1 MTISMKKKTVSIKT
15 QKILLFIPIVNFSMI
30 PILLINYHRRQNKMA
45 DLLKTAFFECVV
57 TFIIAFVYQFISS
70 AISSNTLLLTVFS
83 KFFTLYFVH
92 VVWGFISIMCQ
103 NKYFDVDNEKE
114 NL

>member
-15 QKILLFIPIVNFSMI
+15 QKILLFIPIVNFSII
-30 PILLINYHRRQNKMA
+30 PILLFNYLRRQNKMA